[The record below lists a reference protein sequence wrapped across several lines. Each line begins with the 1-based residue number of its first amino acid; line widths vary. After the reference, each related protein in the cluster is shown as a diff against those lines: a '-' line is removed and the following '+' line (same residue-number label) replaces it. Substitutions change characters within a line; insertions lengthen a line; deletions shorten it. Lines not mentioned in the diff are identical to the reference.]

1 MQVTQSLTPQD
12 VRVTISGVDEPDLA
26 ELLRTKVA
34 RICRHTHVP
43 VTSAWVR
50 LSRHGDPAVSRP
62 IVAQA
67 NLDLDGRMVR
77 AQVEA
82 VSAHEAVDLLDARL
96 RGLVQRAARHWEA
109 RRGHEPSYAA
119 HEWQHDSEPTRRHT
133 WYPRAEAEREVVRH
147 KTFSIAR
154 RTVDEAVAELE
165 LLDYDFHLFEE
176 ACTGIDCVVY
186 RGGPTGLRLAY
197 ARRPPHGVAV
207 AAHLGVTVSPNPA
220 PRLTTAQ
227 AVERLNLSGMPFCF
241 FRDATTGRRG
251 CVLYHRYDGHYGL
264 ITPAAQSVSPA

>member
-12 VRVTISGVDEPDLA
+12 VRVTISGVEEADLA

-34 RICRHTHVP
+34 RIARHTHVP
-43 VTSAWVR
+43 VRSAWVR
-50 LSRHGDPAVSRP
+50 LSRHGDPAASRP
-62 IVAQA
+62 VVAQA
-67 NLDLDGRMVR
+67 NLDLDGRVVR

-82 VSAHEAVDLLDARL
+82 DGAHEAVDLLDARL
-96 RGLVQRAARHWEA
+96 RGLVQRAATHWEA

-119 HEWQHDSEPTRRHT
+119 HEWQHDAEPTRRHS
-133 WYPRAEAEREVVRH
+133 WYPRPESEREVVRH

-176 ACTGIDCVVY
+176 AGTGVDCVVY
-186 RGGPTGLRLAY
+186 RAGPTGLRLAY
-197 ARRPPHGVAV
+197 ALLPRDGAGVAV
-207 AAHLGVTVSPNPA
+207 HHGVTVSPHEA

-227 AVERLNLSGMPFCF
+227 AAERLNLSGMPFCF

-264 ITPAAQSVSPA
+264 ITPAAQTVSPS